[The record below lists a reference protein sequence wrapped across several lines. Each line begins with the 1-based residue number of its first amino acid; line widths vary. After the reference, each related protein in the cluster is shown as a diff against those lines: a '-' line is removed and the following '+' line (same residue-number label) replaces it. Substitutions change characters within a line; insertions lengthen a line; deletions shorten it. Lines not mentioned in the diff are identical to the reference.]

1 MSVQAQI
8 FLLGCVFLTIV
19 TTVLSFPAEAT
30 TRESISD
37 DTIESTLNDRRY
49 LVRQLK
55 CALGEAPCD
64 PVGRRLKSLAPLV
77 LRGSCPQCTPQETK
91 QIRKV
96 LSFIQVNYP
105 KEWNKVL
112 QQYSG

>member
-1 MSVQAQI
+1 MVRQVQ
-8 FLLGCVFLTIV
+8 FCLLVCVFVAASV
-19 TTVLSFPAEAT
+19 TLAVSAPQTGQHEP
-30 TRESISD
+30 ISD
-37 DTIESTLNDRRY
+37 EAIESTLNDRRY
-49 LVRQLK
+49 LQRQLK

-77 LRGSCPQCTPQETK
+77 LQGSCPNCTPQEVK

>member
-1 MSVQAQI
+1 MHLAAQVSL
-8 FLLGCVFLTIV
+8 FVA
-19 TTVLSFPAEAT
+19 VLAGFIALAHSETPRPE
-30 TRESISD
+30 ISD
-37 DTIESTLNDRRY
+37 EALDSTLNDKRY
-49 LVRQLK
+49 LLRQLK

-77 LRGSCPQCTPQETK
+77 LRGSCPQCTPKESK
-91 QIRKV
+91 QIQRV
-96 LSFIQVNYP
+96 LAYVQKNYP